1 MKPHLLLFLCL
12 LPFVGCGAA
21 TDLSS
26 KLVGEWQGRPET
38 ASERLL
44 REWPT
49 DEKPTEEEASEQ
61 ATKTDIESL
70 EPIQI
75 SMRLDQN
82 SSVELSIEG
91 APAAV
96 GVESLSGK
104 WLYQP
109 TNTTQGMLEIA
120 IESDDSNSDAK
131 SDASINASINDS
143 EEEPVEANSSFGTK
157 DKKTIIER
165 RRFLIE
171 LIVEKNADEDR
182 FLLVEEGADPRFGR
196 LLFERKAS

>member
-1 MKPHLLLFLCL
+1 MKPHLILFLCL
-12 LPFVGCGAA
+12 LPFVGCGTA

-91 APAAV
+91 APAAI

-120 IESDDSNSDAK
+120 IESDDPNSDAS
-131 SDASINASINDS
+131 SDASINAS
-143 EEEPVEANSSFGTK
+143 EEEPVEANSSVGTK
-157 DKKTIIER
+157 DKKIIIER